1 MQGKLETN
9 TAISQSSFTCDE
21 TRIYEMIKDIAI
33 AIWSVFVDFESLNLR
48 YEEDTGK
55 TNEQVF
61 RMFKHSVF

>member
-1 MQGKLETN
+1 
-9 TAISQSSFTCDE
+9 
-21 TRIYEMIKDIAI
+21 MIKDIAI

-48 YEEDTGK
+48 YEEDTDK